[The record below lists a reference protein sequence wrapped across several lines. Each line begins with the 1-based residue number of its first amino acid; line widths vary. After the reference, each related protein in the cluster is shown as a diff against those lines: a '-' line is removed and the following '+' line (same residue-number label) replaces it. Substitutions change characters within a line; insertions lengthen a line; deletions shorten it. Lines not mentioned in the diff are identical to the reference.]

1 MNWADVAAVAGVASG
16 ALAAAGLVIRKVI
29 AWSARVTHFLDD
41 VQGEAPRPGL
51 PHGSPGLMDRITAVE
66 DGLSDVQADVG
77 EVRADVAHLREH
89 LAPPLDRAK
98 PDVNW

>member
-1 MNWADVAAVAGVASG
+1 MGWQDIAALAGVASG
-16 ALAAAGLVIRKVI
+16 VLAGVGLVIRKTI

-51 PHGSPGLMDRITAVE
+51 PHGSPGLMDRISAVE
-66 DGLSDVQADVG
+66 DGLG

-89 LAPPLDRAK
+89 LVPPPDRAK